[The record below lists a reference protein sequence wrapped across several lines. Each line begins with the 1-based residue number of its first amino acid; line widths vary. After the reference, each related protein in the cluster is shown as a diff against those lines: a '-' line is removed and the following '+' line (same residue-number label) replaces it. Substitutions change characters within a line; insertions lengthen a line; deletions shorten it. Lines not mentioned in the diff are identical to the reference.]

1 MPEQIEISINFA
13 ISPLQNHDSVVITF
27 SNSISLRLLQFSAP
41 NSGPFLEFSTRHTT
55 SGRAGSGRVAQNFIV
70 IRVYLLGIPVVNEV
84 IFFYK
89 NHYKI
94 PLRGNQ

>member
-1 MPEQIEISINFA
+1 MFYGWP
-13 ISPLQNHDSVVITF
+13 
-27 SNSISLRLLQFSAP
+27 
-41 NSGPFLEFSTRHTT
+41 
-55 SGRAGSGRVAQNFIV
+55 GRAGSGRVGPGRAGPGRVAKNSIV

-94 PLRGNQ
+94 PLRGNKIRIISCSLVQACGGEDGEDGEDGEIYTI